1 MGAPPSLEPHS
12 RPNPLLRHFSVLFL
26 QNKPTP
32 ATHRHSCSLP
42 GTSKGPDTV
51 FLQWPFPAYVA
62 SAPGLGCVCH
72 FLVLKKKKS
81 ETWILLLCPWVT
93 STPNRN
99 TIGDSLCSR
108 PSPGASLKALG
119 VMSSHW
125 PETPVDSG
133 LIQVSPH
140 PALGLSQPKPHSQ
153 HLWENIWGQCCHG
166 NHDTSGCYSLCPG
179 CRMIWP
185 GTKNQKHLASWEE
198 QQTGLASGRR
208 EVTIRQSDPDKLPVL
223 ADTPQVTHTPV

>member
-1 MGAPPSLEPHS
+1 MDPASLS
-12 RPNPLLRHFSVLFL
+12 TGNI
-26 QNKPTP
+26 NT
-32 ATHRHSCSLP
+32 
-42 GTSKGPDTV
+42 
-51 FLQWPFPAYVA
+51 
-62 SAPGLGCVCH
+62 
-72 FLVLKKKKS
+72 KS
-81 ETWILLLCPWVT
+81 D
-93 STPNRN
+93 

-125 PETPVDSG
+125 PETPVDFG
-133 LIQVSPH
+133 PIQVSPH

-166 NHDTSGCYSLCPG
+166 NRDTSGCYSLCSG
-179 CRMIWP
+179 CRIIWP

-198 QQTGLASGRR
+198 QQTGLASSRS

-223 ADTPQVTHTPV
+223 ADTPPDTHTPV